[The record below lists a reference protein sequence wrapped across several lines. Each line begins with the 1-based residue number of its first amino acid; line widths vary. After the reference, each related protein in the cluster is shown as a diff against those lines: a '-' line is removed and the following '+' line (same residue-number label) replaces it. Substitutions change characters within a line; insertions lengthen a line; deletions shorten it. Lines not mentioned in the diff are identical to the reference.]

1 MRTIRALLAAGLAAG
16 VALSAAAPAAAFDQG
31 RSADDR
37 QADRPVLICD
47 TDAATRRS
55 FTREHGAAPVFITAE
70 EALRVRPSDPAWDA
84 PRCMTEREYARL
96 RDASVAK
103 ARVP

>member
-1 MRTIRALLAAGLAAG
+1 MRSIRTLGAAGLAAG
-16 VALSAAAPAAAFDQG
+16 MALSVAAPATALDQG
-31 RSADDR
+31 QSTEVQR
-37 QADRPVLICD
+37 ADRPVLICD

-55 FTREHGAAPVFITAE
+55 FAREHGAAPVFITAE
-70 EALRVRPSDPAWDA
+70 EALRVRPSDPAWNA

-96 RDASVAK
+96 RDASVAQ